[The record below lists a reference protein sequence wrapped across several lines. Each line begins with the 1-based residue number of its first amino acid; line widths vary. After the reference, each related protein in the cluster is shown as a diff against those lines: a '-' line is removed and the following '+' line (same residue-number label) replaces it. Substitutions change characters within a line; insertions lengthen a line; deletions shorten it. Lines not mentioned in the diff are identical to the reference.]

1 MKNYAIEKKID
12 ELLSVMTLKEKIGQL
27 NQDMPPEKDEEDFLQ
42 AIKNGEIC
50 SIILASSSVAGN
62 GEKKLSNIDKLIKYQ

>member
-1 MKNYAIEKKID
+1 MKNYAIENKID

-27 NQDMPPEKDEEDFLQ
+27 NQVMPPENDDEDFLP
-42 AIKNGEIC
+42 AIKNGEIG

-62 GEKKLSNIDKLIKYQ
+62 GEKTLKYR